1 MQALSGT
8 ECQRTVVTVYTGE
21 YAVISEVTAAGRRH
35 FQQWTTAL
43 QSPDASATQVG
54 VIGKP
59 LCERIAGTPL
69 G

>member
-1 MQALSGT
+1 MQAVSASSQSL
-8 ECQRTVVTVYTGE
+8 YTGE
-21 YAVISEVTAAGRRH
+21 YAVITEVPAAGRRH

-43 QSPDASATQVG
+43 QSPDASATQAG
-54 VIGKP
+54 VIGKS